1 MKING
6 YKIQHRL
13 KELRDRRDIA
23 ASQFSNGL
31 WQFEADK
38 DSKMHPNE
46 AMETFADCEFKI
58 AQLQVLQARYNLE
71 VEVTAGK
78 QTMTL
83 HEAVK
88 RIGGAG
94 RMEKMWRTAAA
105 STGTDRFGYGRDME
119 RSKENEYAQRM
130 ISVEACMDS
139 SRTASKFA
147 ASLREAVQFGNAT
160 SIEMEVDAALF
171 D

>member
-31 WQFEADK
+31 WQFEAEQ
-38 DSKMHPNE
+38 DSKIHPNE
-46 AMETFADCEFKI
+46 AMATFADCEYKI
-58 AQLQVLQARYNLE
+58 ARLQVLQARYNLV
-71 VEVTAGK
+71 VEVTAGD

-105 STGTDRFGYGRDME
+105 STGTDKYGYGRTME

-130 ISVEACMDS
+130 ISVDECMES
-139 SRTASKFA
+139 SNAASKFA
-147 ASLREAVQFGNAT
+147 ASLREAIQLGNAKT
-160 SIEMEVDAALF
+160 IEMEADVTLF